1 MTGSANPGLLASMDR
16 AAQRNEQRPFQ
27 LDLPPPGAIP
37 ALFLGPKAEN
47 EAVLRALIDMAV
59 SGHVAARR
67 DYAPDD
73 PKLGP
78 ARALEGGS
86 YDRTVAR
93 MRTRL
98 SEMVKALAGSTPL
111 SSYRNQSHMYW
122 DMTLPGVA
130 GYIAAMLFNQ
140 NNVAAEASP
149 VTTLLEIEVGRSLCR
164 MVGFEDESRH
174 PWGHITCD
182 GSVANAEAIW
192 AARNLKYLPL
202 SVASAL
208 REVAALAGA
217 RDLTVAYAQG
227 EQRLLD
233 LDAWQLMNLPVE
245 TVIGLPAALA
255 KAAGAGVAADVVTA
269 ALNDRNVQDLGLH
282 EMHRRYAPD
291 LPTPLILT
299 PATAHYS
306 WPKGAALLGLGRGAR
321 IALPVDDN
329 GRVEVHA
336 LRRLLDDCLDRRQ
349 PVMLAVGVMGTTE
362 EGAVDPLDRIADLR
376 DEFTRRGLAFAL
388 HADAAW
394 GGYFAAMLRA
404 SEHGEADDLII
415 DDRDDDAPPGMH
427 LGHRVESRL
436 RAAARCETLTVDPH
450 KAGFIPYPAGA
461 LCYRIGAMRDLVSF
475 AAPVVFHDGVVPSVG
490 VYGIEGSKPGAA
502 PAAVWLSHAVIA
514 PDQSGYG
521 RLLAKCVFASR
532 RFYAALLAAFPPEG
546 AITVTPFQR
555 LPAERRG
562 QDQAAIDA
570 QLCRLRNEIAP
581 LPNDDLLD
589 ALRADPELMTLFREI
604 GSDTSIVTYAFNF
617 RTEQGLNSDLGLM
630 NDLNEAIF
638 HALSLEE
645 VKPDQLPD
653 KPMFVTASEF
663 SADGYGP
670 DFIKRF
676 AARAGVTPA
685 PGLGIRFLI
694 STQQNP
700 FMTATA
706 DGSFIPRLMEI
717 LHKTATQ
724 AAAAICHEQGLRLHS
739 DQKGR
744 P

>member
-1 MTGSANPGLLASMDR
+1 MTGSANPALLVAMDR
-16 AAQRNEQRPFQ
+16 AARAPDKRPFA
-27 LDLPPPGAIP
+27 LVSPPPGAIQ
-37 ALFLGPKAEN
+37 AWFLGPKAEN
-47 EAVLRALIDMAV
+47 EAVLRALIDIAV
-59 SGHVAARR
+59 SGHVATRR
-67 DYAPDD
+67 DYAPED
-73 PKLGP
+73 PQLGP
-78 ARALEGGS
+78 ARVLEGGDF
-86 YDRTVAR
+86 DRTVAYIR
-93 MRTRL
+93 EQL
-98 SEMVKALAGSTPL
+98 SEMVAGLAGSTPL

-122 DMTLPGVA
+122 DMTLPGIA

-164 MVGFEDESRH
+164 MVGFDNADRL

-217 RDLTVAYAQG
+217 RDLTVPFAQG
-227 EQRLLD
+227 HQPLLE
-233 LDAWQLMNLPVE
+233 LDAWQLLNLPVQAAIE
-245 TVIGLPAALA
+245 LPAALA
-255 KAAGAGVAADVVTA
+255 SAAGIDADQVTA

-282 EMHRRYAPD
+282 EMHRRYAPG

-306 WPKGAALLGLGRGAR
+306 WPKGAALLGLGRAAR

-329 GRVEVHA
+329 GRIEVPE

-349 PVMLAVGVMGTTE
+349 PVMLAVGVLGTTE
-362 EGAVDPLDRIADLR
+362 EGAIDPLDRIADLR
-376 DEFTRRGLAFAL
+376 DEFTGRGLAFAL

-394 GGYFAAMLRA
+394 GGYFAAMLRG
-404 SEHGEADDLII
+404 SEHGAPDNLII
-415 DDRDDDAPPGMH
+415 DDYDADAPPGMH
-427 LGHRVESRL
+427 LSHRVETRL

-461 LCYRIGAMRDLVSF
+461 LCYRDGAMRDLVSF

-502 PAAVWLSHAVIA
+502 PAAVWLSHAAIP

-555 LPAERRG
+555 LPAERLG
-562 QDQAAIDA
+562 QGPDAISA
-570 QLCRLRNEIAP
+570 QLDRLREIAP
-581 LPNDDLLD
+581 LENNELLD
-589 ALRADPELMTLFREI
+589 RLRADPSLMTLFREI

-617 RTEQGLNSDLGLM
+617 RSQQGLNDDLALM
-630 NDLNEAIF
+630 NRLNEAIF

-645 VKPDQLPD
+645 AKPDQLPD

-663 SADGYGP
+663 DADGYGQ
-670 DFIKRF
+670 DFIERF
-676 AARAGVTPA
+676 AARAGVNPV
-685 PGLGIRFLI
+685 PGEGVRFLI

-706 DGSFIPRLMEI
+706 DGNFIPRLMRI
-717 LHKTATQ
+717 LHETATQ

-739 DQKGR
+739 DRKGR